1 MSSRPRS
8 RRLTVVTAVAGL
20 LAAAAMP
27 ALAATSDETKV
38 TYVVPDG
45 TRQFKVTE
53 VDGTTP
59 LADFTFD
66 SSRQKAFR
74 TVVSDVNRPLI
85 SDGYQVNAEMTN
97 LYRVVGASH
106 DFEDPIPARNLT
118 LNYGATPLSGT
129 ATLPVVPRVSLSG
142 TLGTCAT
149 PNVVTAL
156 GLPAPVTVLN
166 LLDPVFAALSPLQ
179 QTVCTELSL
188 LSGTARTVDVTV
200 EGAIESV
207 TAALSLSDLPFT
219 LTGGESG
226 RFTNPS
232 FDGPIASLD
241 PAKTGAPAASARR
254 VMTGNPLASVGDVSR
269 MLDSLTTALVSAVG
283 LAPLIAADGS
293 GVTTVAEA
301 LAAISAEN
309 APLVS
314 TLSRLPVQDQLDML
328 GLLTKSLLG
337 VDMTALTTVTAQY
350 NAYPV
355 LQVAEYAT
363 QQGVYEG
370 TLVVDF
376 FETGTP

>member
-1 MSSRPRS
+1 MPSRPRS
-8 RRLTVVTAVAGL
+8 RRLTVMTVAAGL
-20 LAAAAMP
+20 LAGAAMP
-27 ALAATSDETKV
+27 ALAATDTTKV

-53 VDGTTP
+53 VDGVTP

-66 SSRQKAFR
+66 TSRQKPFR
-74 TVVSDVNRPLI
+74 TVVNDVNRPLL

-97 LYRVVGASH
+97 LYRVVDASH
-106 DFEDPIPARNLT
+106 DFESPIPAKNLT
-118 LNYGATPLSGT
+118 LTYGSTPLAGT
-129 ATLPVVPRVSLSG
+129 ATLPVLPRISLVG
-142 TLGTCAT
+142 VIGTCADGNVAAALGI
-149 PNVVTAL
+149 PVVTSV
-156 GLPAPVTVLN
+156 AP
-166 LLDPVFAALSPLQ
+166 LDPVFALLSPLM
-179 QTVCTELSL
+179 QTVCTELNL

-200 EGAIESV
+200 DGVLESI

-219 LTGGESG
+219 LTGGEGG

-241 PAKTGAPAASARR
+241 PAATGATAATAKR
-254 VMTGNPLASVGDVSR
+254 VMTGNPLATIGDVTR
-269 MLDSLTTALVSAVG
+269 MLESLTAALVAALPST
-283 LAPLIAADGS
+283 LIASDNS
-293 GVTTVAEA
+293 GVATLTAA

-314 TLSRLPVQDQLDML
+314 TISRLNAQDQLDML
-328 GLLTKSLLG
+328 ALLTQTLLD
-337 VDMTALTTVTAQY
+337 VDMTALTTTTAQY
-350 NAYPV
+350 DAYPV
-355 LQVAEYAT
+355 LQVAEYAA